1 MGSPLPNAPR
11 PYRQPAAITTKG
23 NHMKKLL
30 NWKILLPS
38 ALAAALLLALGAI
51 ALSGVSEATIRAPGA
66 HAIFPG
72 HSDRFGFG
80 DRDKTLILSETRYL
94 SDGETHTIRKLAGAI
109 QSVDATTGAFTLL
122 LADASETLSLTANAD
137 ATIKIAGA
145 DAPTLSDLTTDTTTY
160 VIQYIAPDASSQIKL
175 IAQGDFTRRA
185 HHADKSRAHAD
196 RPGHDSDRRNH
207 RR

>member
-1 MGSPLPNAPR
+1 
-11 PYRQPAAITTKG
+11 
-23 NHMKKLL
+23 MKKLL
-30 NWKILLPS
+30 NWKILVPS

-66 HAIFPG
+66 HAILPG
-72 HSDRFGFG
+72 HSDRLGFG

-94 SDGETHTIRKLAGAI
+94 TTNGETHAIRKLAGAI
-109 QSVDATTGAFTLL
+109 QSVDANTGAFTLL
-122 LADASETLSLTANAD
+122 LADASETLSLTTNAD
-137 ATIKIAGA
+137 TAIKIAGA
-145 DAPTLSDLTTDTTTY
+145 DQPTLSDLTTTDTTY

-185 HHADKSRAHAD
+185 YHSDKSRAHAD
-196 RPGHDSDRRNH
+196 RPGHDSDSDSDRRGN

>member
-1 MGSPLPNAPR
+1 
-11 PYRQPAAITTKG
+11 
-23 NHMKKLL
+23 MKKLL

-38 ALAAALLLALGAI
+38 ALAAALILALGAI

-66 HAIFPG
+66 HAILGG

-94 SDGETHTIRKLAGAI
+94 SDGETHAIRKLAGTI
-109 QSVDATTGAFTLL
+109 QSADPATGAFTLL

-137 ATIKIAGA
+137 TAIKIAGA
-145 DAPTLSDLTTDTTTY
+145 DNPALSDLTTTDTTY
-160 VIQYIAPDASSQIKL
+160 VIQYIAPDATSQIKL

-185 HHADKSRAHAD
+185 YHADKSHAD
-196 RPGHDSDRRNH
+196 RPGHDSDSDRRGN

>member
-1 MGSPLPNAPR
+1 
-11 PYRQPAAITTKG
+11 
-23 NHMKKLL
+23 MKKLL

-38 ALAAALLLALGAI
+38 ALAAALILAIGAI

-66 HAIFPG
+66 HAILPG

-94 SDGETHTIRKLAGAI
+94 SDGETHAIRKLAGTI
-109 QSVDATTGAFTLL
+109 QSADPATGAFTLL

-137 ATIKIAGA
+137 TAIKIAGA
-145 DAPTLSDLTTDTTTY
+145 DNPALSDLTTTATTY
-160 VIQYIAPDASSQIKL
+160 VIQYIAPDATSQIKL
-175 IAQGDFTRRA
+175 IAQDDFTRRA

-196 RPGHDSDRRNH
+196 RPGHDSDSDRRG
-207 RR
+207 RWR